1 MILKRLKRRRSQ
13 GCTTMKG
20 VYETM
25 RRVAPAVTIS
35 VFLILLLAIL
45 PGCGAIADR
54 SLNKVVTRPPYT
66 ASPEAERL
74 HKTLFVADLHAD
86 PLLWARSLLKRN
98 SHGHVDV
105 PRMREGNIG
114 LQVFTTVT
122 KVPWGVNV
130 EKNTGKSDMITVLT
144 ISQLW
149 PTRTWFNLTQRA
161 LYQSEKLERYIRKS
175 EGALMLIAGK
185 QDLEKLLEERRRGGQ
200 VIGALLGIEGAH
212 ALKGN
217 IANLDKLYDRGF
229 RLIGLNHHFDN
240 EVAGSAHGVEKG
252 GLTDLGRE
260 VVRRAQ
266 KRGTVIDLAHASPQ
280 AINEVL
286 AMMNDPVVVSHTG
299 VRSIC
304 ESPRNLSDDQIRA
317 IAKGGGVIGLGLFPN
332 FMCGENIEDTVSAMR
347 HVADLV
353 GVKHVALGS
362 DWDGATTT
370 MVDASGAVLV
380 TEALMKAGFSDDD
393 IYSIMG
399 GNVLRVLREVLPER
413 DKVREAGVNRTE

>member
-317 IAKGGGVIGLGLFPN
+317 IAKGGGVIGLGLFPD
-332 FMCGENIEDTVSAMR
+332 FMCGEKIDDTVKAMR

>member
-1 MILKRLKRRRSQ
+1 
-13 GCTTMKG
+13 
-20 VYETM
+20 M
-25 RRVAPAVTIS
+25 RRAVPAATIPI
-35 VFLILLLAIL
+35 VITLLLAIAL
-45 PGCGAIADR
+45 GCGALVDR
-54 SLNKVVTRPPYT
+54 SLNKVVTGPPYKAT
-66 ASPEAERL
+66 PEAETL

-86 PLLWARSLLKRN
+86 PLLWARSLLKRH
-98 SHGHVDV
+98 SYGHMDV
-105 PRMREGNIG
+105 PRMREGHIG

-130 EKNTGKSDMITVLT
+130 EKNTGKSDMITILT
-144 ISQLW
+144 IFQLW

-175 EGALMLIAGK
+175 EGALMLIADK
-185 QDLEKLLEERRRGGQ
+185 EDLEKLLEERRRGGQ

-212 ALKGN
+212 ALKGD
-217 IANLDKLYDRGF
+217 IANVDTLYDRGF

-252 GLTDLGRE
+252 GLTEMGRE

-266 KRGTVIDLAHASPQ
+266 ERGMVIDLAHASPR

-304 ESPRNLSDDQIRA
+304 ESRRNLSDDQVRA
-317 IAKGGGVIGLGLFPN
+317 IAKGGGVIGLGLFPD
-332 FMCGENIEDTVSAMR
+332 FMCGEKIEDTIKAMR

-393 IYSIMG
+393 ISSIMG
-399 GNVLRVLREVLPER
+399 GNVLRVLRQVLPE
-413 DKVREAGVNRTE
+413 